1 MEKKADKKQV
11 ENLLATIAPKFGLN
25 DVSDD
30 VLKKT
35 ADVLVKLANLSGRD
49 MIAAEQQVRAAGD
62 LTPMIN
68 LSMQYQA
75 ALAAK
80 ALDMKLDDVMELP
93 APVFTKL
100 INTVATFLYK

>member
-11 ENLLATIAPKFGLN
+11 ENLLETVAPKFGLN
-25 DVSDD
+25 VPDD
-30 VLKKT
+30 VIKKT
-35 ADVLVKLANLSGRD
+35 ADVIAKLSNLSGRD

>member
-1 MEKKADKKQV
+1 MEKKADKKQA
-11 ENLLATIAPKFGLN
+11 ETLLAATAPNLGPN
-25 DVSDD
+25 APDD

-35 ADVLVKLANLSGRD
+35 ADVMVKLANLYGHD
-49 MIAAEQQVRAAGD
+49 LITAEQQVRAAGD

-80 ALDMKLDDVMELP
+80 ALNMKLDDVMDLP

>member
-11 ENLLATIAPKFGLN
+11 ENLRVITTPKLGLN
-25 DVSDD
+25 VPDD

-35 ADVLVKLANLSGRD
+35 ADVLAKLANLSGHD
-49 MIAAEQQVRAAGD
+49 LIAAEQQVRAAGD

-80 ALDMKLDDVMELP
+80 ALNMKLDDVMDLP

-100 INTVATFLYK
+100 INTVATFLYN

>member
-1 MEKKADKKQV
+1 MEKKTDKKQA
-11 ENLLATIAPKFGLN
+11 ETLLAATAPKIGLN
-25 DVSDD
+25 VPDD

-35 ADVLVKLANLSGRD
+35 ADVLVKLANLSGHD
-49 MIAAEQQVRAAGD
+49 LIAAEQQVRAAGD

-80 ALDMKLDDVMELP
+80 ALDMKLDDVMDLP

-100 INTVATFLYK
+100 INTVATFLYR

>member
-1 MEKKADKKQV
+1 MEKRTDKKQV
-11 ENLLATIAPKFGLN
+11 ENLLETVAPKFGLN
-25 DVSDD
+25 VPDE

-35 ADVLVKLANLSGRD
+35 ADVIAKLANLSGRD

-80 ALDMKLDDVMELP
+80 ALGMKLDDVMELP

>member
-1 MEKKADKKQV
+1 MEKKVDKKQV
-11 ENLLATIAPKFGLN
+11 ENLLETVAPKFGLN
-25 DVSDD
+25 APDE

-35 ADVLVKLANLSGRD
+35 ADVLTKLANLSGHD
-49 MIAAEQQVRAAGD
+49 LIAAEQQVRAAGD

-80 ALDMKLDDVMELP
+80 ALGMKLDDVMDLP

>member
-1 MEKKADKKQV
+1 MEKKVDKKQV
-11 ENLLATIAPKFGLN
+11 ENLLETVAPKFGLN
-25 DVSDD
+25 VPDD

-35 ADVLVKLANLSGRD
+35 ADVLVKLSNLSGRD

-80 ALDMKLDDVMELP
+80 ALGLKLDDVMDLP

>member
-1 MEKKADKKQV
+1 MDKKVDKKQA
-11 ENLLATIAPKFGLN
+11 ENLLETVAPKFGLN
-25 DVSDD
+25 VSDD

-35 ADVLVKLANLSGRD
+35 TDVMAKLANLSGRD

-68 LSMQYQA
+68 LSLQYQA

>member
-1 MEKKADKKQV
+1 MDKKVDKKQA
-11 ENLLATIAPKFGLN
+11 ENLLETVAPKFGLN
-25 DVSDD
+25 VPDD

-80 ALDMKLDDVMELP
+80 ALGMKLDDVMELL

>member
-1 MEKKADKKQV
+1 MEKKADKKQAD
-11 ENLLATIAPKFGLN
+11 NLLETIAPKFGLN
-25 DVSDD
+25 VPDD

-49 MIAAEQQVRAAGD
+49 MIAAEQQARAAGD

>member
-1 MEKKADKKQV
+1 MEKKADKKQM
-11 ENLLATIAPKFGLN
+11 ENLLAATAPKFGLN
-25 DVSDD
+25 VPDD
-30 VLKKT
+30 ALKKT

>member
-1 MEKKADKKQV
+1 MEKKVDKKQV
-11 ENLLATIAPKFGLN
+11 ENLLETVAPKFGLS
-25 DVSDD
+25 VSDE

-35 ADVLVKLANLSGRD
+35 ADVLTKLANLSGHD
-49 MIAAEQQVRAAGD
+49 LIAAEQQVRAAGD

-68 LSMQYQA
+68 LSLQYQA

-80 ALDMKLDDVMELP
+80 ALGMKLDDVMDLP

>member
-1 MEKKADKKQV
+1 MEKKADKKQA
-11 ENLLATIAPKFGLN
+11 ETLLTAIAPKFGLN
-25 DVSDD
+25 VSDE

-35 ADVLVKLANLSGRD
+35 ADVIAKLANLSGRD

>member
-11 ENLLATIAPKFGLN
+11 GNLLVSTAPKLGLN
-25 DVSDD
+25 VPED

-35 ADVLVKLANLSGRD
+35 ADVMTKLANLSGHD
-49 MIAAEQQVRAAGD
+49 LIAAEQQVRAAGD

-80 ALDMKLDDVMELP
+80 ALDMKLDDVMDLP

>member
-1 MEKKADKKQV
+1 MEKKTDKKQV
-11 ENLLATIAPKFGLN
+11 ENLLATVAPKFGLN
-25 DVSDD
+25 VSDD

-35 ADVLVKLANLSGRD
+35 ADVLVKLSNLSGRD

>member
-11 ENLLATIAPKFGLN
+11 ENLLAATAPKFGLN
-25 DVSDD
+25 VSDD

-35 ADVLVKLANLSGRD
+35 TDVLVKLANLSGHD
-49 MIAAEQQVRAAGD
+49 LIAAEQQVRAAGD

-80 ALDMKLDDVMELP
+80 ALDMKLDNVMDLP

-100 INTVATFLYK
+100 INTVATFLYR

>member
-1 MEKKADKKQV
+1 MEKKTDKKQV
-11 ENLLATIAPKFGLN
+11 ENLLAATAPKFGLN
-25 DVSDD
+25 VSDE

-35 ADVLVKLANLSGRD
+35 ADVIAKLANLSGRD

-80 ALDMKLDDVMELP
+80 ALDRKLDDVMELP

>member
-1 MEKKADKKQV
+1 MEKKADKKQM
-11 ENLLATIAPKFGLN
+11 ENLLETVAPKFGLN
-25 DVSDD
+25 VPDD

-80 ALDMKLDDVMELP
+80 ALDVKLDDVMELP